1 MLRNAVSEQTWMTQ
15 HNLFAFPETMLS
27 PLLVLVGGHDVSR
40 QEDHPPGVIAY
51 TSDFHGD
58 FSKPHNIRKAYSEI
72 WKAKFSHAFLL
83 ILFVLFFP
91 FGSHSF
97 IITVTE
103 LLLSSAS
110 LVLQQKN
117 CHLKHLFL

>member
-1 MLRNAVSEQTWMTQ
+1 MTQ

-83 ILFVLFFP
+83 ILLFF
-91 FGSHSF
+91 FFHLVH
-97 IITVTE
+97 I
-103 LLLSSAS
+103 LLLLQSQNYFS
-110 LVLQQKN
+110 LL
-117 CHLKHLFL
+117 LL